1 MWQAL
6 RNFQALRV
14 AAGGASVACSGAA
27 LSNLSMTAG
36 HSLAPVALAAAAAT
50 FAAVAVAAHQIA
62 QKFVSVGYR
71 HYEHE

>member
-27 LSNLSMTAG
+27 LSNFSITAG
-36 HSLAPVALAAAAAT
+36 HSFAPVPLVFAAAAA
-50 FAAVAVAAHQIA
+50 AAAAVAAHQTV
-62 QKFVSVGYR
+62 QKFVSVGYH
-71 HYEHE
+71 HYDHE